1 ECLGEPLLTKLTRR
15 WLPPHVRTTQAV
27 VSELGIDFGRDG
39 RLRLERKRL
48 FHRRAE
54 TLSVIPQRV
63 NSRSLLKDLDLAL
76 DLRLELQPSGEERK
90 RVLDLEP
97 PSCKLGRAAQPPDG
111 CGPHFRVT
119 ICLVTPD
126 EVR

>member
-76 DLRLELQPSGEERK
+76 DLRLELQPSGEERE
-90 RVLDLEP
+90 RVLEDVFALGLER
-97 PSCKLGRAAQPPDG
+97 RARPT
-111 CGPHFRVT
+111 PH
-119 ICLVTPD
+119 
-126 EVR
+126 EVPLLQRAEVGLCPAE